1 MRRPEQQLQK
11 AIVNA
16 LRLALPSRWIVSHY
30 PAGGYRSRV
39 EGAVLKGMGVLP
51 GFPDIMIFGEVVDGA
66 GLATA
71 TAWFL
76 EVKAGNGPVTPV
88 QRALHEK
95 LRELGFDVAVV
106 RSLDEVFTACRQW
119 HLSLK
124 VTGI

>member
-39 EGAVLKGMGVLP
+39 EGSILKGMGVLA

-76 EVKAGNGPVTPV
+76 EVKSGKGEPTPI
-88 QRALHEK
+88 QREMHNQ
-95 LRELGFDVAVV
+95 LRALGFDVAVV
-106 RSLDEVFTACRQW
+106 RSIDDALEACLFW
-119 HLSLK
+119 HLPLRM
-124 VTGI
+124 TGI